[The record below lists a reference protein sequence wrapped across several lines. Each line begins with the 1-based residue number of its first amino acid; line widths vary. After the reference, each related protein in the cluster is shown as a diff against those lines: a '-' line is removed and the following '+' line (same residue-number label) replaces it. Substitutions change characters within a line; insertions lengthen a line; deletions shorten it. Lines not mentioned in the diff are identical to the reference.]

1 MYDGHF
7 DNRRAGLEM
16 FVGAIGFA
24 AMAAFA
30 HGLSES
36 LSWTFV
42 TFVRMFVT
50 LLIAAATMLYRRS
63 PIIIFGPRILWC
75 RTFFGSCAMCCTFY
89 SLTHMPITHAAT
101 ILSMNPIWISLIL
114 FLVFKHRTPRA
125 VWGYAALALCGVF
138 LMHRPTF
145 DSASFPMLVALAAS
159 ILIACAKVTLSRC
172 GALPTPAV
180 VLHFTG
186 AASLVMLVVTL
197 LNPVPIVL
205 AGGTILPK
213 LWLGLL
219 ALGITGAIGQVLLTI
234 ALRRGHPTIV
244 SLVGLSQI
252 PMAATI
258 DFLYWGRTLDLWHVV
273 GIALIGASIV
283 LSVTG
288 TAHNKSPAQTV

>member
-1 MYDGHF
+1 M
-7 DNRRAGLEM
+7 L
-16 FVGAIGFA
+16 VGAVGFA
-24 AMAAFA
+24 AMAALA

-50 LLIAAATMLYRRS
+50 LLIATATMLYRRS
-63 PIIIFGPRILWC
+63 PIIVFGPRILWY
-75 RTFFGSCAMCCTFY
+75 RTIFGSCAMCCTFY
-89 SLTHMPITHAAT
+89 ALTHMPITHAAT
-101 ILSMNPIWISLIL
+101 ILSMNPIWIGVIL

-125 VWGYAALALCGVF
+125 VWGYAALALCGVY

-145 DSASFPMLVALAAS
+145 DSASFPMLIALAAS
-159 ILIACAKVTLSRC
+159 IFIACAKVTLSRC

-197 LNPVPIVL
+197 LNPGPIVL
-205 AGGTILPK
+205 AGGTIPPN
-213 LWLGLL
+213 LWLGLI
-219 ALGITGAIGQVLLTI
+219 ALGITGTIGQVLLTI

-258 DFLYWGRTLDLWHVV
+258 DFLYWGRTLDLWHVA
-273 GIALIGASIV
+273 GIALIATSII
-283 LSVTG
+283 LSVTVSANAKG
-288 TAHNKSPAQTV
+288 TAKGP